1 MGWKTPLVCCWIFSF
16 EEVVL
21 SVESFDV
28 VVIGSGPGGYV
39 GAIRSAQLG
48 LKTAIVEKEAN
59 LGGTCLNVGCIPS
72 KALLDSSEHFALA
85 KNGLDEHGVD
95 VVDLQLNLPKMME
108 RKGRIVDELTSGVAY
123 LLNKNKVA
131 TFMGLGKIMGPNQV
145 SVEGGGDQKILQTK
159 NIILAT
165 GSIPRSLPALSYD
178 GVKIISST
186 EALNLSYVPE
196 HLVVVGAGAIGLE
209 MASIWS
215 RLGSRVTVV
224 EFSDKICG
232 AMDRGISQKAQQIL
246 QKQGIEFI
254 LLAKVVGV
262 EMDSSEVIVNYEDLK
277 GGGVG
282 SVHGSEVLVAV
293 GRQPFSDALA
303 LDEIGIQ
310 RDSRGFV
317 QVDEQFR
324 TQVPNIYAI
333 GDLIPGP
340 MLAHKA
346 EEEGVAVAE
355 IIAGQSGHVNYNT
368 LPSVIYTWPEV
379 ASVGATEDQLKDKQI
394 PYKSG
399 RFPFAANGRAK
410 AMASTEGEVKV
421 LAHKD
426 TDEILGVHIVGPRA
440 SDMIAEAVIV
450 MEFGGSSED
459 LSRSFHAHPTLS
471 EVMREA
477 ALNVDKMAR
486 QI

>member
-1 MGWKTPLVCCWIFSF
+1 M
-16 EEVVL
+16 

-39 GAIRSAQLG
+39 GAIRAAQLG
-48 LKTAIVEKEAN
+48 LKTAVVEKEAT

-85 KNGLDEHGVD
+85 KNGLDKHGVD
-95 VVDLQLNLPKMME
+95 IIDLELNLPKMME
-108 RKGRIVDELTSGVAY
+108 RKGQIVDELTSGVAY

-131 TFMGLGKIMGPNQV
+131 VFMGLGKIMGPNQV
-145 SVEGGGDQKILQTK
+145 SVEGGGDQKILQAK

-165 GSIPRSLPALSYD
+165 GSTPRPLQALPYD

-186 EALNLSYVPE
+186 EALNLSHVPE
-196 HLVVVGAGAIGLE
+196 HLVVVGAGAVGLE

-254 LLAKVVGV
+254 LLAKVVGA
-262 EMDSSEVIVNYEDLK
+262 EMDSSGVIVNYEDLK
-277 GGGVG
+277 GGGG
-282 SVHGSEVLVAV
+282 MNSIQGSEVLVAV
-293 GRQPFSDALA
+293 GRQPFSEALA
-303 LDEIGIQ
+303 LDKVGIQ

-379 ASVGATEDQLKDKQI
+379 ASVGATEDQLQDKQI
-394 PYKSG
+394 SYKSG
-399 RFPFAANGRAK
+399 RFPFSANGRAK

-421 LAHKD
+421 LAHND